1 MVCLLPQ
8 AVQVVREYSG
18 RRDKA
23 LDYNYSSAEKGAVE
37 TFVERICFENTAF
50 VEASSATESIV
61 PLDMAEEILAYWAE
75 ESSDGSLS
83 SEEFEA

>member
-18 RRDKA
+18 RRNKA
-23 LDYNYSSAEKGAVE
+23 IDYNYSAVKE
-37 TFVERICFENTAF
+37 GTVEAFFERVCFENTAF

-61 PLDMAEEILAYWAE
+61 PLDMTEAILAYWAV
-75 ESSDGSLS
+75 ESFDGSLS
-83 SEEFEA
+83 SEEFQV

>member
-18 RRDKA
+18 RRDKTV
-23 LDYNYSSAEKGAVE
+23 DYNYSATKKGAVE
-37 TFVERICFENTAF
+37 TFFERVCFENEAF

-61 PLDMAEEILAYWAE
+61 PLDTTEAILAYWAE
-75 ESSDGSLS
+75 ESFDGSLS
-83 SEEFEA
+83 SKEFQA